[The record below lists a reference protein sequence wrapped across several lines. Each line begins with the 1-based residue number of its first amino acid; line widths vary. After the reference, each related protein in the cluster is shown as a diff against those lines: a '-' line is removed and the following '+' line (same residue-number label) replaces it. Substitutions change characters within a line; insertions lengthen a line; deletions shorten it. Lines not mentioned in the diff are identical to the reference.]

1 MAFKIK
7 DNLDLNGY
15 VLQNFCVDNYD
26 SLDGISNLGVG
37 RTIFLTGNS
46 TDEKHRHINVFDGT
60 KFKALAFLD
69 DVTNNADFAALKT
82 KVEAFLEGG
91 VDADNVLENLKEIQ
105 AFLDNYSA
113 ATSLTDILDTK
124 ADKSQLADYLP
135 LVGGT
140 LNVSGADSFAI
151 NRTTSSGNPTLI
163 SFFSNGSFVGRLGFD
178 SKTSQPVSTVNGE
191 YKTLLHEGN
200 YSSFA
205 LPLAGGKL
213 TGNLIIGSEISGEGA
228 LQVAGFINSS
238 SVVKAT
244 SRLRVNSATH
254 ATVFGFID
262 AATYGTSNNKSVL
275 RIGSCYG
282 GSTTLDN
289 FAESTDDNGSGGVNM
304 TTINIYRRS
313 VGIGKRYDD
322 SELDTLYRNNY
333 SLGISKGILV
343 DGASRMKSSL
353 SVGSLTIQPEG
364 GSFAANLSMQDS
376 SLLIDSELILSAG
389 GAVNISSGIK
399 VAFKTGIA
407 QIRDFITNNIIIGAT
422 SGVSSNLAFNVQKYA
437 TVSNQEP
444 ASRTT
449 LFSVDSSGQTT
460 VYGNLFVQG
469 KIVANGEVSAGGA
482 GAEGVAG
489 GGGSF
494 YAETIPANVTAKS
507 ISHNLG
513 TMDVVVSIY
522 EKGVN
527 GTWDMI
533 LTDVQITDL
542 NKIMITFG
550 SATSVEHRVIVMGA
564 SA

>member
-7 DNLDLNGY
+7 DDLDLYGNA
-15 VLQNFCVDNYD
+15 LNNFAIQSDSGFYPSPNIGHTLFYTGGGNMANHAVMYD
-26 SLDGISNLGVG
+26 GSAW
-37 RTIFLTGNS
+37 
-46 TDEKHRHINVFDGT
+46 
-60 KFKALAFLD
+60 KALAFLD
-69 DVTNNADFAALKT
+69 DVANNSEFATLKA

-124 ADKSQLADYLP
+124 ADKTQLADYLP
-135 LVGGT
+135 LTGGT

-151 NRTTSSGNPTLI
+151 DRTTSSGNPTLI

-178 SKTSQPVSTVNGE
+178 PKTNQPTSTVNGE

-213 TGNLIIGSEISGEGA
+213 TGNLIIGSEIPGEGA

-289 FAESTDDNGSGGVNM
+289 FAESTDDSGSGGVNM

-407 QIRDFITNNIIIGAT
+407 QIQNFITNNIIIGASSGT
-422 SGVSSNLAFNVQKYA
+422 SSDLALNIQKYA
-437 TVSNQEP
+437 NVTNQEL
-444 ASRTT
+444 SSKTT
-449 LFSVDSSGQTT
+449 LFSVDTNGQAT
-460 VYGNLFVQG
+460 VYGDLKVEG

-482 GAEGVAG
+482 GAEGAATS
-489 GGGSF
+489 GSAV
-494 YAETIPANVTAKS
+494 YAETIGRNVTSKT
-507 ISHNLG
+507 IEHKLG
-513 TMDVVVSIY
+513 SEDVIVCLY
-522 EKGVN
+522 EKDSVSGKWN
-527 GTWDMI
+527 MC
-533 LTDVQITDL
+533 LTDIEISDANNVL
-542 NKIMITFG
+542 VTFG
-550 SATSVEHRVIVMGA
+550 SATTVEHRVVIM
-564 SA
+564 SAVA